1 MPLVETES
9 LILRTY
15 NLAEADKIVLMFTRD
30 HGIVRGVAKGAKRLK
45 SKFGSSLE
53 PYSVVR
59 IHYFQKE
66 TLELMS
72 IQRIDLIDSYFAA
85 ASRPEFLNKFAYL
98 TEILIASLPPHDP
111 NETLYRMTKA
121 CLAAAEVDQ
130 TKLES
135 IGLYF
140 EIWLLKLTGYLPR
153 WKNCTE
159 CGTEFGEAQA
169 GGLAANHELICG
181 NCRRLSS
188 MQQIG
193 PHARKLVSDA
203 LRLSPRDFCELDFE
217 QSLLRE
223 LSQFCRRV
231 ISQTIGRPVQE
242 THLFNTGMQVK

>member
-45 SKFGSSLE
+45 SRFGSSLE

-59 IHYFQKE
+59 TSYFQKE

-72 IQRIDLIDSYFAA
+72 IQRIDLIDSYFVA

-98 TEILIASLPPHDP
+98 TDILIASLPPHDP
-111 NETLYRMTKA
+111 NETLYRMTKV
-121 CLAAAEVDQ
+121 CLEAAVDNQ
-130 TKLES
+130 AKLEP
-135 IGLYF
+135 IGSYF
-140 EIWLLKLTGYLPR
+140 EIWLLKLTGYLPH

-159 CGTEFGEAQA
+159 CGKEFGLNEV
-169 GGLAANHELICG
+169 GGLAVNYELICG
-181 NCRRLSS
+181 NCSRLSS
-188 MQQIG
+188 MPPVG
-193 PHARKLVSDA
+193 PDIRKLVSDA
-203 LRLSPRDFCELDFE
+203 LRLSPRDFCDLDFDP
-217 QSLLRE
+217 SVLRE

-231 ISQTIGRPVQE
+231 ISQTIGRPIQE